1 MLISHKMLSPVIRIY
16 KGRAVPK
23 VTVNTSSSFFL
34 GNKLKCPLKGSAL
47 VHKGQSNILCNDKE
61 PGFLLMAV
69 CILELCSVTPPDES
83 EVRRTPGLVFLQEMT
98 RGKVGYLGS
107 SCGDRD

>member
-34 GNKLKCPLKGSAL
+34 GNKLKCPLEGSAL
-47 VHKGQSNILCNDKE
+47 VHKGQSNVLCNDKE

-98 RGKVGYLGS
+98 RGKVG
-107 SCGDRD
+107 